1 MRRKNDNA
9 KNKTL
14 HLIAYCNSQIS
25 NTTDLMIAASILK
38 MTENNVMLSLEQLA
52 NNASVSQASVHRF
65 IRKAGF
71 DSYEDFRA
79 CYLNA
84 VLEMNINR
92 KKMHRQTFGIIE
104 DNAKMLDILY
114 ENAQSNMKETLR
126 KLDLNQMKR
135 IAGILHNARQVTFLG
150 NEHELAVFHTVQLY
164 LIGEGIPAFLQYH
177 AALQKNVLHNL
188 QDGDVVVV
196 INAFEKWL
204 GEDMRMELSDLKNRK
219 DIRIVGFFQEDV
231 ESLRKLSDEY
241 CLYGEPDSHN
251 QAFYSLLLLSQMLSE
266 MMYEM

>member
-1 MRRKNDNA
+1 
-9 KNKTL
+9 
-14 HLIAYCNSQIS
+14 
-25 NTTDLMIAASILK
+25 
-38 MTENNVMLSLEQLA
+38 
-52 NNASVSQASVHRF
+52 
-65 IRKAGF
+65 
-71 DSYEDFRA
+71 
-79 CYLNA
+79 
-84 VLEMNINR
+84 MNINR

-150 NEHELAVFHTVQLY
+150 NEHELAVFHTVQLD

-241 CLYGEPDSHN
+241 CLYGETDSHN